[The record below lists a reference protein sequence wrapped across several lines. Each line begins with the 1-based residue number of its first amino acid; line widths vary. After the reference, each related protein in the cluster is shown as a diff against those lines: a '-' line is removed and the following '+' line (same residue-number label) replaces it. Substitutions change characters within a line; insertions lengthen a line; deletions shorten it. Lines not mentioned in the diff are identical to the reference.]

1 MFCLMSFGYNV
12 DEVLEELNSRL
23 FQLVYGK
30 IGFIIYTVSFKVTEP
45 TDDVKWG
52 LSVFMYT

>member
-30 IGFIIYTVSFKVTEP
+30 IGFIIYIVSFKVTEP
-45 TDDVKWG
+45 TDDVK
-52 LSVFMYT
+52 